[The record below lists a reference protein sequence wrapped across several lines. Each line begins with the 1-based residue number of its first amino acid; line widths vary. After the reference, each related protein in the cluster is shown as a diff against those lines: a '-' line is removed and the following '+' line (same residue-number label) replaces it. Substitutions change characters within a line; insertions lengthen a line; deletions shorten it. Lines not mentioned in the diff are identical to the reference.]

1 MSAAMT
7 LESLVVAV
15 IVLGF
20 ALRAMFQLFPAA
32 SRRGFAKLL
41 AMAGFSSSVAPTIA
55 SHCDTGCGSCNNC
68 GTGRVSARQTEAPI
82 EFRATTPKR

>member
-20 ALRAMFQLFPAA
+20 VLRAMFQLFPAA

-41 AMAGFSSSVAPTIA
+41 AIAGFSTSVAPTIA
-55 SHCDTGCGSCNNC
+55 SNCDTGCGSCNNC
-68 GTGRVSARQTEAPI
+68 GTGHASARQTEAPI
-82 EFRATTPKR
+82 EFRAPTPKR

>member
-1 MSAAMT
+1 MSTAMS
-7 LESLVVAV
+7 LESLAVAV

-41 AMAGFSSSVAPTIA
+41 AMAGFSTSVAPTIA
-55 SHCDTGCGSCNNC
+55 SNCDTGCGSCNNC
-68 GTGRVSARQTEAPI
+68 GTGSASAKPTEAPI
-82 EFRATTPKR
+82 EFRPPTPKR